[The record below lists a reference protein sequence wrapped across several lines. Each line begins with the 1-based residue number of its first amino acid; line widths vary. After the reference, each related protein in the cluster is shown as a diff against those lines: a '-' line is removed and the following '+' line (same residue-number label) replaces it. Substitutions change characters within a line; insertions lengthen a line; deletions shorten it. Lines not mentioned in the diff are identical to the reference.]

1 MPGPAASGLRALAWA
16 CAAALLLAACG
27 EAPKPPAPIGDRAAL
42 ERLAASWN
50 RLSEGLPVSPFH
62 LEPRDRK
69 RFVEAVFA
77 DAGYSYAATL
87 HRLAQGGWDT
97 GSQEAVDLVELL
109 FMPHTD
115 VSSLHSTE
123 GLYSRRELEEIRRV
137 EALLGR

>member
-1 MPGPAASGLRALAWA
+1 MRGPGASALRSLALAW
-16 CAAALLLAACG
+16 AAALLLAACG

-50 RLSEGLPVSPFH
+50 RLSAGLPVSPFR
-62 LEPRDRK
+62 LEPRERK

-77 DAGYSYAATL
+77 QAGYSYAATL
-87 HRLAQGGWDT
+87 HRMAEGGWDT
-97 GSQEAVDLVELL
+97 GSREAADLAELL

-115 VSSLHSTE
+115 VSSLHTTE